1 MPVTE
6 DEEISAI
13 MKRKKEILEEKLR
26 SMKEIKKINKPIN
39 LTDSNFDMEKSK
51 YSLLVVDFWA
61 AWCGPCKMI
70 SPIVEQLAEQY
81 SGKIVFGKV
90 NVDENPLIS
99 QRFGI
104 QSIPTL
110 MILKKGQVIDV
121 MIGALPK
128 GQIENKIKQY
138 IEWIF
143 IELIVICK
151 KDIRNNL
158 IFYF

>member
-1 MPVTE
+1 MKQSFIQIKYSIQKKKIMPVTE

-26 SMKEIKKINKPIN
+26 SMNEIKKINKPIN

-61 AWCGPCKMI
+61 AWCGPCKI
-70 SPIVEQLAEQY
+70 VSPIIEQLAEQY
-81 SGKIVFGKV
+81 AGKIVFGKV
-90 NVDENPLIS
+90 NVDENPYIS

-110 MILKKGQVIDV
+110 MILKEGEVIDV
-121 MIGALPK
+121 MVGALPK
-128 GQIENKIKQY
+128 GQIENRIRQH
-138 IEWIF
+138 IE
-143 IELIVICK
+143 
-151 KDIRNNL
+151 
-158 IFYF
+158 

>member
-1 MPVTE
+1 MPLTE
-6 DEEISAI
+6 DNEISAI

-26 SMKEIKKINKPIN
+26 SMNEIKKIKKPIN
-39 LTDSNFDMEKSK
+39 LTDSNFDIEKAK

-70 SPIVEQLAEQY
+70 SPIIEQLAEQY
-81 SGKIVFGKV
+81 AGKIVFGKV
-90 NVDENPLIS
+90 NVDENPHIS

-110 MILKKGQVIDV
+110 MIVKEGQVIDV

-128 GQIENKIKQY
+128 GQIENRIEQY
-138 IEWIF
+138 I
-143 IELIVICK
+143 
-151 KDIRNNL
+151 R
-158 IFYF
+158 

>member
-6 DEEISAI
+6 DNEISAI

-26 SMKEIKKINKPIN
+26 SMDEIKKINKPIN
-39 LTDSNFDMEKSK
+39 LTDSNFDIEKSK

-70 SPIVEQLAEQY
+70 SPIIEQLAEQY
-81 SGKIVFGKV
+81 AGKIVFGKV
-90 NVDENPLIS
+90 NVDENPHIS

-110 MILKKGQVIDV
+110 MIVKEGQVIDV
-121 MIGALPK
+121 MIGALPN
-128 GQIENKIKQY
+128 GQIENRIKQ
-138 IEWIF
+138 
-143 IELIVICK
+143 LI
-151 KDIRNNL
+151 D
-158 IFYF
+158 

>member
-1 MPVTE
+1 MPVSE
-6 DEEISAI
+6 DNEISAI

-26 SMKEIKKINKPIN
+26 SMNEIKKINKPIN
-39 LTDSNFDMEKSK
+39 LTDSNFDIEKSK

-70 SPIVEQLAEQY
+70 SPIIEQLAEQY
-81 SGKIVFGKV
+81 AGKIVFGKV
-90 NVDENPLIS
+90 NVDENPHVS

-110 MILKKGQVIDV
+110 MIVKEGHVIDV

-128 GQIENKIKQY
+128 GQIENR
-138 IEWIF
+138 IEQHIQ
-143 IELIVICK
+143 
-151 KDIRNNL
+151 
-158 IFYF
+158 

>member
-1 MPVTE
+1 MPITE

-26 SMKEIKKINKPIN
+26 SINEIKKINKPIN
-39 LTDSNFDMEKSK
+39 LTDSNFDIEKSK

-61 AWCGPCKMI
+61 AWCGPCKMV
-70 SPIVEQLAEQY
+70 SPIIEQLAEQY
-81 SGKIVFGKV
+81 AGKIIFGKV
-90 NVDENPLIS
+90 NVDENPHIS

-110 MILKKGQVIDV
+110 MILKEGQVIDV

-128 GQIENKIKQY
+128 GQIENRIKQH
-138 IEWIF
+138 IE
-143 IELIVICK
+143 
-151 KDIRNNL
+151 
-158 IFYF
+158 

>member
-26 SMKEIKKINKPIN
+26 SMNEIKKINKPIN

-61 AWCGPCKMI
+61 AWCGPCKMV
-70 SPIVEQLAEQY
+70 SPIIEQLAEQY
-81 SGKIVFGKV
+81 AGKIVFGKV
-90 NVDENPLIS
+90 NVDENPYIS

-110 MILKKGQVIDV
+110 MILKEGQVIDV

-128 GQIENKIKQY
+128 GQIENRIKQH
-138 IEWIF
+138 IE
-143 IELIVICK
+143 
-151 KDIRNNL
+151 
-158 IFYF
+158 

>member
-1 MPVTE
+1 MPVSE
-6 DEEISAI
+6 DNEISAI

-26 SMKEIKKINKPIN
+26 SMNEIKKIKKPIN
-39 LTDSNFDMEKSK
+39 LTDSNFDIEESK

-70 SPIVEQLAEQY
+70 SPIIEQLAEQY
-81 SGKIVFGKV
+81 AGKIVFGKV
-90 NVDENPLIS
+90 NVDENPHIS

-110 MILKKGQVIDV
+110 MIVKEGQVIDV

-128 GQIENKIKQY
+128 GQIENR
-138 IEWIF
+138 IEQHIQ
-143 IELIVICK
+143 
-151 KDIRNNL
+151 
-158 IFYF
+158 

>member
-6 DEEISAI
+6 DNEIFAI

-26 SMKEIKKINKPIN
+26 SMNEIKKIKKPIN
-39 LTDSNFDMEKSK
+39 LTDSNFDIEKSK

-70 SPIVEQLAEQY
+70 SPIIEQLAEQY
-81 SGKIVFGKV
+81 AGKIVFGKV
-90 NVDENPLIS
+90 NVDENPHIS

-110 MILKKGQVIDV
+110 MIVKEGQVIDV

-128 GQIENKIKQY
+128 GQIENR
-138 IEWIF
+138 IEQHIQ
-143 IELIVICK
+143 
-151 KDIRNNL
+151 
-158 IFYF
+158 

>member
-1 MPVTE
+1 MPITE

-26 SMKEIKKINKPIN
+26 SMNEIKKIKKPIN
-39 LTDSNFDMEKSK
+39 LTDSNFDIEKAK

-61 AWCGPCKMI
+61 AWCGPCKMVT
-70 SPIVEQLAEQY
+70 PIIEQLAEQY
-81 SGKIVFGKV
+81 AGKIIFGKV
-90 NVDENPLIS
+90 NVDENPHIS

-110 MILKKGQVIDV
+110 MILKEGQVIDV

-128 GQIENKIKQY
+128 GQIENRIKQH
-138 IEWIF
+138 IE
-143 IELIVICK
+143 
-151 KDIRNNL
+151 
-158 IFYF
+158 

>member
-1 MPVTE
+1 MPVSE
-6 DEEISAI
+6 DNEISAI

-26 SMKEIKKINKPIN
+26 SMNEIKKISKPIN
-39 LTDSNFDMEKSK
+39 LTDSNFDIEKSK

-70 SPIVEQLAEQY
+70 SPIIEQLAEQY
-81 SGKIVFGKV
+81 AGKIVFGKV
-90 NVDENPLIS
+90 NVDENPHIS

-110 MILKKGQVIDV
+110 MIVKEGQVIDV

-128 GQIENKIKQY
+128 GQIENR
-138 IEWIF
+138 IEQHIQ
-143 IELIVICK
+143 
-151 KDIRNNL
+151 
-158 IFYF
+158 

>member
-6 DEEISAI
+6 DNEISAI

-26 SMKEIKKINKPIN
+26 SMNEIKEIKKPIN
-39 LTDSNFDMEKSK
+39 LTDSNFDIEKSK

-61 AWCGPCKMI
+61 TWCGPCKMI
-70 SPIVEQLAEQY
+70 SPIIEQLAEQY
-81 SGKIVFGKV
+81 AGKIVFGKV
-90 NVDENPLIS
+90 NVDENPHIS

-110 MILKKGQVIDV
+110 MIVKEGQVIDV

-128 GQIENKIKQY
+128 GQIENRIEQY
-138 IEWIF
+138 I
-143 IELIVICK
+143 
-151 KDIRNNL
+151 R
-158 IFYF
+158 

>member
-1 MPVTE
+1 MPVSE
-6 DEEISAI
+6 DNEISAI

-26 SMKEIKKINKPIN
+26 SMNEIKEIKKPIN
-39 LTDSNFDMEKSK
+39 LTDSNFDIEKSK

-70 SPIVEQLAEQY
+70 SPIIEQLAEQY
-81 SGKIVFGKV
+81 AGKIVFGKV
-90 NVDENPLIS
+90 NVDENPHIS

-110 MILKKGQVIDV
+110 MIVKEGQVIDV

-128 GQIENKIKQY
+128 GQIENR
-138 IEWIF
+138 IEQHIQ
-143 IELIVICK
+143 
-151 KDIRNNL
+151 
-158 IFYF
+158 

>member
-1 MPVTE
+1 MPITE

-26 SMKEIKKINKPIN
+26 SMNEIKKINKPIN
-39 LTDSNFDMEKSK
+39 LNDSNFDIEKSK

-61 AWCGPCKMI
+61 AWCGPCKMV
-70 SPIVEQLAEQY
+70 SPIIEQLAEQY
-81 SGKIVFGKV
+81 AGKIVFGKV
-90 NVDENPLIS
+90 NVDENPHIS

-110 MILKKGQVIDV
+110 MILKEGQVIDV

-128 GQIENKIKQY
+128 GQIENRIKQH
-138 IEWIF
+138 IE
-143 IELIVICK
+143 
-151 KDIRNNL
+151 
-158 IFYF
+158 

>member
-26 SMKEIKKINKPIN
+26 SMNEIKKINKPIN
-39 LTDSNFDMEKSK
+39 LTDSNFDIEKSK

-61 AWCGPCKMI
+61 AWCGPCKMV
-70 SPIVEQLAEQY
+70 SPIIEQLAEQY
-81 SGKIVFGKV
+81 AGKIVFGKV
-90 NVDENPLIS
+90 NVDENPYIS

-110 MILKKGQVIDV
+110 MILKEGEVIDV
-121 MIGALPK
+121 MVGALPK
-128 GQIENKIKQY
+128 GQIENRIRQH
-138 IEWIF
+138 IE
-143 IELIVICK
+143 
-151 KDIRNNL
+151 
-158 IFYF
+158 

>member
-6 DEEISAI
+6 DNEISAI

-26 SMKEIKKINKPIN
+26 SMNEIKKINKPIN
-39 LTDSNFDMEKSK
+39 LTDSNFDIEKSK

-70 SPIVEQLAEQY
+70 SPIIEQLAEQY
-81 SGKIVFGKV
+81 AGKIVFGKV
-90 NVDENPLIS
+90 NVDENPNIS

-110 MILKKGQVIDV
+110 MIVKEGQVIDV

-128 GQIENKIKQY
+128 GQIENR
-138 IEWIF
+138 IEQHIQ
-143 IELIVICK
+143 
-151 KDIRNNL
+151 
-158 IFYF
+158 

>member
-1 MPVTE
+1 MSVTQ
-6 DEEISAI
+6 DDDEISAI
-13 MKRKKEILEEKLR
+13 MKRKIEMFEEKLKL
-26 SMKEIKKINKPIN
+26 MNELKKINKPLN
-39 LTDSNFDMEKSK
+39 LTDSNFDLEKSK

-70 SPIVEQLAEQY
+70 SPIIEQLAEQY

-99 QRFGI
+99 QRFQI

-121 MIGALPK
+121 IIGALPK
-128 GQIENKIKQY
+128 GQIENKVKQY
-138 IEWIF
+138 IE
-143 IELIVICK
+143 
-151 KDIRNNL
+151 
-158 IFYF
+158 

>member
-61 AWCGPCKMI
+61 AWCGPCKI
-70 SPIVEQLAEQY
+70 VSPIIEQLAEQY
-81 SGKIVFGKV
+81 AGKIVFGKV
-90 NVDENPLIS
+90 NVDENPYIS

-110 MILKKGQVIDV
+110 MILKEGEVIDV
-121 MIGALPK
+121 MVGALPK
-128 GQIENKIKQY
+128 GQIENRIRQH
-138 IEWIF
+138 IE
-143 IELIVICK
+143 
-151 KDIRNNL
+151 
-158 IFYF
+158 

>member
-6 DEEISAI
+6 DNEISAI

-26 SMKEIKKINKPIN
+26 SMNEIKKINKPVN
-39 LTDSNFDMEKSK
+39 LTDSNFDTEKSK

-70 SPIVEQLAEQY
+70 SPIIEQLAEQY
-81 SGKIVFGKV
+81 AGKIVFGKV
-90 NVDENPLIS
+90 NVDENPHIS

-110 MILKKGQVIDV
+110 MIVKEGQVIDV

-128 GQIENKIKQY
+128 GQIENRIKQL
-138 IEWIF
+138 IE
-143 IELIVICK
+143 
-151 KDIRNNL
+151 
-158 IFYF
+158 

>member
-26 SMKEIKKINKPIN
+26 SMNEIKKINKPIN
-39 LTDSNFDMEKSK
+39 LTDSNFDSEKSK

-61 AWCGPCKMI
+61 AWCGPCKMV
-70 SPIVEQLAEQY
+70 SPIIEQLAEQY
-81 SGKIVFGKV
+81 AGKIVFGKV
-90 NVDENPLIS
+90 NVDENPYIS

-110 MILKKGQVIDV
+110 MILKEGEVIDV
-121 MIGALPK
+121 MVGALPK
-128 GQIENKIKQY
+128 GQIENRIRQH
-138 IEWIF
+138 IE
-143 IELIVICK
+143 
-151 KDIRNNL
+151 
-158 IFYF
+158 

>member
-6 DEEISAI
+6 DNEISAI

-26 SMKEIKKINKPIN
+26 SMNEIKKINKPVN
-39 LTDSNFDMEKSK
+39 LTDSNFDTEKSK

-70 SPIVEQLAEQY
+70 SPIIEQLAEQY
-81 SGKIVFGKV
+81 AGKIVFGKI
-90 NVDENPLIS
+90 NVDANPHIS

-110 MILKKGQVIDV
+110 MIVKEGQVIDV

-128 GQIENKIKQY
+128 GQIENRIKQL
-138 IEWIF
+138 IE
-143 IELIVICK
+143 
-151 KDIRNNL
+151 
-158 IFYF
+158 

>member
-1 MPVTE
+1 MPITE

-26 SMKEIKKINKPIN
+26 SMNEIKKIKKPIN
-39 LTDSNFDMEKSK
+39 LTDSNFDIEKAK

-70 SPIVEQLAEQY
+70 SPIIEQLAEQY
-81 SGKIVFGKV
+81 AGKIVFGKV
-90 NVDENPLIS
+90 NVDENPHIS

-110 MILKKGQVIDV
+110 MIVKEGQVIDV

-128 GQIENKIKQY
+128 GQIENR
-138 IEWIF
+138 IEQHIH
-143 IELIVICK
+143 
-151 KDIRNNL
+151 
-158 IFYF
+158 

>member
-6 DEEISAI
+6 DNEISAI

-26 SMKEIKKINKPIN
+26 SMNEIKEIKKPIN
-39 LTDSNFDMEKSK
+39 LTDSNFDIEKSK

-70 SPIVEQLAEQY
+70 SPIIEQLAEQY
-81 SGKIVFGKV
+81 AGKIVFGKV
-90 NVDENPLIS
+90 NVDENPHIS

-110 MILKKGQVIDV
+110 MIVKEGQVIDV

-128 GQIENKIKQY
+128 GQIENRIEQY
-138 IEWIF
+138 I
-143 IELIVICK
+143 
-151 KDIRNNL
+151 R
-158 IFYF
+158 

>member
-26 SMKEIKKINKPIN
+26 SMNEIKKINKPIN

-61 AWCGPCKMI
+61 AWCGPCKI
-70 SPIVEQLAEQY
+70 VSPIIEQLAEQY
-81 SGKIVFGKV
+81 AGKIVFGKV
-90 NVDENPLIS
+90 NVDENPYIS

-110 MILKKGQVIDV
+110 MILKEGEVIDV
-121 MIGALPK
+121 MVGALPK
-128 GQIENKIKQY
+128 GQIENRIRQH
-138 IEWIF
+138 IE
-143 IELIVICK
+143 
-151 KDIRNNL
+151 
-158 IFYF
+158 

>member
-6 DEEISAI
+6 DNEISAI

-26 SMKEIKKINKPIN
+26 SMNEIKEIKKPIN
-39 LTDSNFDMEKSK
+39 LTDSNFDIEKSK

-70 SPIVEQLAEQY
+70 SPIIEQLAEQY
-81 SGKIVFGKV
+81 AGKIVFGKV
-90 NVDENPLIS
+90 NVDENPHIS

-110 MILKKGQVIDV
+110 MIVKEGQVIDV
-121 MIGALPK
+121 MIGALLK
-128 GQIENKIKQY
+128 GQIENRIEQY
-138 IEWIF
+138 I
-143 IELIVICK
+143 
-151 KDIRNNL
+151 R
-158 IFYF
+158 

>member
-6 DEEISAI
+6 DNEISAI

-26 SMKEIKKINKPIN
+26 SMNEIKKNNKPIN
-39 LTDSNFDMEKSK
+39 LTDSNFDIEKSK

-70 SPIVEQLAEQY
+70 SPIIEQLSEQY
-81 SGKIVFGKV
+81 AGKIVFGKV
-90 NVDENPLIS
+90 NVDENPYIS

-110 MILKKGQVIDV
+110 MIVKEGQVIDV

-128 GQIENKIKQY
+128 GQIENR
-138 IEWIF
+138 IEQHIQ
-143 IELIVICK
+143 
-151 KDIRNNL
+151 
-158 IFYF
+158 

>member
-1 MPVTE
+1 MPITE

-26 SMKEIKKINKPIN
+26 SMNEIKKINKPIN
-39 LTDSNFDMEKSK
+39 LTDSTFDIEKSK

-61 AWCGPCKMI
+61 VWCGPCKMV
-70 SPIVEQLAEQY
+70 SPIIEQLAEQY
-81 SGKIVFGKV
+81 AGKIIFGKV
-90 NVDENPLIS
+90 NVDENPQIS

-128 GQIENKIKQY
+128 GQIENRIKQH
-138 IEWIF
+138 IG
-143 IELIVICK
+143 
-151 KDIRNNL
+151 
-158 IFYF
+158 

>member
-1 MPVTE
+1 MPVSE
-6 DEEISAI
+6 DNEISAI

-26 SMKEIKKINKPIN
+26 SMNEIKKINKPIN
-39 LTDSNFDMEKSK
+39 LTDSNFDIEKSK

-70 SPIVEQLAEQY
+70 SPIIEQLAEQY

-99 QRFGI
+99 QRFEI

-110 MILKKGQVIDV
+110 MIVKEGQVIDV

-128 GQIENKIKQY
+128 GQIENR
-138 IEWIF
+138 IEQHIQ
-143 IELIVICK
+143 
-151 KDIRNNL
+151 
-158 IFYF
+158 

>member
-26 SMKEIKKINKPIN
+26 SMNEIKKINKPIN

-61 AWCGPCKMI
+61 AWCGPCKI
-70 SPIVEQLAEQY
+70 VSPIIEQLAEHY
-81 SGKIVFGKV
+81 AGKIVFGKV
-90 NVDENPLIS
+90 NVDENPYIS

-110 MILKKGQVIDV
+110 MILKEGEVIDV
-121 MIGALPK
+121 MVGALPK
-128 GQIENKIKQY
+128 GQIENRIRQH
-138 IEWIF
+138 IE
-143 IELIVICK
+143 
-151 KDIRNNL
+151 
-158 IFYF
+158 

>member
-1 MPVTE
+1 MKDSIIQIKYSIPKKKIMPITE

-26 SMKEIKKINKPIN
+26 SMNEIKKINKPIN
-39 LTDSNFDMEKSK
+39 LTDSNFDIEKSK

-61 AWCGPCKMI
+61 AWCGPCKMVT
-70 SPIVEQLAEQY
+70 PIIEQLAEQY
-81 SGKIVFGKV
+81 AGKIIFGKV
-90 NVDENPLIS
+90 NVDENPHIS

-110 MILKKGQVIDV
+110 MILKEGQVIDV

-128 GQIENKIKQY
+128 GQIENRIKQH
-138 IEWIF
+138 IE
-143 IELIVICK
+143 
-151 KDIRNNL
+151 
-158 IFYF
+158 